1 LGGTVCENDAS
12 GSTEMLAVKAI
23 YSPLPSDCKAFDST
37 GKCAACLTGFKLIT
51 TDPAKPTCG
60 AIGDCLTFVDNK
72 NINVNGR
79 CLTCKPSFSLN
90 TDYDNTKPAEGA
102 SSCLADATGFCLA
115 NPTGSK
121 CVKCASPK
129 FLNSS
134 GACVDPPTGCTV
146 PHASDNTK
154 CA

>member
-1 LGGTVCENDAS
+1 MT
-12 GSTEMLAVKAI
+12 LAI
-23 YSPLPSDCKAFDST
+23 GLYTPLPSDCKAFDST

-60 AIGDCLTFVDNK
+60 AIGDCSTFVDNK

-79 CLTCKPSFSLN
+79 CLTCKPNFSLN

-121 CVKCASPK
+121 CVKCVS
-129 FLNSS
+129 
-134 GACVDPPTGCTV
+134 T
-146 PHASDNTK
+146 
-154 CA
+154 